1 MIFSS
6 VYLNARLVLIFLFNV
21 NMHLRILDDII
32 VFLYSLKDSVLNSS
46 RGNLTS
52 SIGNLSRHPQEL
64 AISLESSRMDSFAK
78 DLPTP
83 TSTPTTSR

>member
-1 MIFSS
+1 MIIRFC
-6 VYLNARLVLIFLFNV
+6 VQ
-21 NMHLRILDDII
+21 DC
-32 VFLYSLKDSVLNSS
+32 VLNSS

-52 SIGNLSRHPQEL
+52 SIGNLSRQEL
-64 AISLESSRMDSFAK
+64 AISLESSRVDGFPK